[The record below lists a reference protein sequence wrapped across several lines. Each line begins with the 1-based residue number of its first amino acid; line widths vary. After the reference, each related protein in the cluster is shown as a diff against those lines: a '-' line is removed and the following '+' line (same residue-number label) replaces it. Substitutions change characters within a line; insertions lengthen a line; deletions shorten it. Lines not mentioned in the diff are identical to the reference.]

1 MTHVSGEARRQE
13 KIVRRVEV
21 ELEGARGA
29 IAQSNAK
36 RDEAELQLR
45 NEQQKMQQMQQQHQ
59 QQQQQHRMR
68 VDELVRRCDD
78 ATTAA
83 ADAKA
88 AVAAAVARAEEA
100 EVQLA
105 FPPQRPKIQ
114 LFVCAGRLS
123 HAAQGQPAPAGVR
136 EPAARFCPP
145 PPLLRCPLT
154 PLPPSAADMPSTWPK
169 PQKSPKSFGNTVTLG
184 GRVAAGYGARQSV
197 RPLHQNKMRRFPCMR
212 TVESCERLGTGCI
225 L

>member
-1 MTHVSGEARRQE
+1 MSKLRHTVEEQQKTLEAMAGMPSLCCQTCAMHDACSGEARRQE

-45 NEQQKMQQMQQQHQ
+45 NEQQKLQQMQQQHQ

-68 VDELVRRCDD
+68 IDELVRRCDD

-105 FPPQRPKIQ
+105 FPP
-114 LFVCAGRLS
+114 
-123 HAAQGQPAPAGVR
+123 
-136 EPAARFCPP
+136 
-145 PPLLRCPLT
+145 
-154 PLPPSAADMPSTWPK
+154 
-169 PQKSPKSFGNTVTLG
+169 
-184 GRVAAGYGARQSV
+184 
-197 RPLHQNKMRRFPCMR
+197 
-212 TVESCERLGTGCI
+212 
-225 L
+225 